1 MFYYLVVTR
10 SQTIMH
16 INCVLCVLLQEELTI
31 KVNILEEKV
40 ETFKRMKNKYSN
52 TVDFM
57 KVL

>member
-1 MFYYLVVTR
+1 
-10 SQTIMH
+10 MH

-40 ETFKRMKNKYSN
+40 ETFKRMKKKYSN